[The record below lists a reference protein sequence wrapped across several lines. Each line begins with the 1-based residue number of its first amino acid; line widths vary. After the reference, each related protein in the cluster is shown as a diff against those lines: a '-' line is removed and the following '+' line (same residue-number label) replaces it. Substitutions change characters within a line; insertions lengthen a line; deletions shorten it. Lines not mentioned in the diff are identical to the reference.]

1 MTPLDQ
7 SLSYAHLASDGVV
20 EGAVE
25 VVVASDVAVVEVADA
40 TVGAAVDVAAEV
52 VADGVVDEIVDVS
65 VGVVADRVALRQ
77 IVVALDPVPFQ
88 DAYLGFSCYRMHL
101 VA

>member
-7 SLSYAHLASDGVV
+7 NLSYAHLASDGVV

-25 VVVASDVAVVEVADA
+25 VVVASDV